1 MSSLKGI
8 LPLGY
13 FSIIIFCK
21 CAILVC
27 SQPQYAQE
35 YMFNKCQQKSTS
47 GQDYVGVANTTIEG
61 IPCQKWSDTQPHD
74 HPLLSLMWEIT
85 ISVGIPL
92 EVLNLRSGVIL
103 LIPIMSS
110 KIAQF
115 HSVPHGR
122 PSTFHW
128 TTMTNLTKK
137 TVTRRPLFKRKT
149 FLRRSLSVLLSW
161 WRPGRGTRVQCF

>member
-61 IPCQKWSDTQPHD
+61 IPCQKWSDTQLRQGPRF
-74 HPLLSLMWEIT
+74 SIRMVI
-85 ISVGIPL
+85 GIFCSDTETGAVTPP
-92 EVLNLRSGVIL
+92 GV
-103 LIPIMSS
+103 M
-110 KIAQF
+110 Q
-115 HSVPHGR
+115 
-122 PSTFHW
+122 
-128 TTMTNLTKK
+128 KK
-137 TVTRRPLFKRKT
+137 
-149 FLRRSLSVLLSW
+149 
-161 WRPGRGTRVQCF
+161 